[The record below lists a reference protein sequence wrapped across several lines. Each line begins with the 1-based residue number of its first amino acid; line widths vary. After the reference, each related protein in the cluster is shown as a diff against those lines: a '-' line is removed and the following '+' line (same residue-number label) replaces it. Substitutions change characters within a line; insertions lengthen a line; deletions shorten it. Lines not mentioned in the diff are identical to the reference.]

1 MKDEKYIEFILG
13 LRKKRQLHPV
23 VEKRLMYI
31 LSKISPELH
40 PFKEIQGL
48 AGGRNDVLAYEYNG
62 RKVLFEIFGSKSQVS
77 RDLRILDKTDADVKI
92 AIIMDKE
99 ADESVF
105 NQFIRENPEDAYHFI
120 FIRELF
126 DNDLVNKC
134 ALKLLKLIQSED
146 QIVFNEILDGK
157 YSFRK
162 FKELCENEDLPLVDL
177 ENVKLEEV
185 TFEQLFNHLIL
196 SKLFKLNKNYS
207 FEKLVKWLSNK
218 DVMEY
223 ALIQIRHGFNI
234 FLYTDLNENFGIYSD
249 IELVDF
255 LRIGSELDSARI
267 ILSINSI
274 VDTILEASKT
284 EEKTGINFVI
294 GSSFAIK
301 SGENCQV
308 TVSLPKCTSQIFINK
323 PLFIDNPEKKA
334 FTDEEVLKM
343 ITIV

>member
-1 MKDEKYIEFILG
+1 MKDDQYIEFILE
-13 LRKKRQLHPV
+13 LRKKRQLHTV
-23 VEKRLMYI
+23 VEKRLMHI

-92 AIIMDKE
+92 AIVMDKE

-105 NQFIRENPEDAYHFI
+105 NQFIRENAEDSYPFI

-126 DNDLVNKC
+126 DNDQVNKC

-146 QIVFNEILDGK
+146 MVIFNEILDGK
-157 YSFRK
+157 YSFKK
-162 FKELCENEDLPLVDL
+162 FKELCENEGLPLVDL
-177 ENVKLEEV
+177 ENINIEEI
-185 TFEQLFNHLIL
+185 TFEELFNHLIL

-207 FEKLVKWLSNK
+207 FEKLVKWLSKEN
-218 DVMEY
+218 VMEY
-223 ALIQIRHGFNI
+223 ALIQVQHGFNI
-234 FLYTDLNENFGIYSD
+234 FLYTDLNNSFGIYSD

-255 LRIGSELDSARI
+255 LRIGAELDSARI

-274 VDTILEASKT
+274 VNTILEASKT
-284 EEKTGINFVI
+284 EEKNEINFVI

-308 TVSLPKCTSQIFINK
+308 SVSLPKCTNHIIINK
-323 PLFIDNPEKKA
+323 PLLIDNPEIEEL
-334 FTDEEVLKM
+334 TDEEILKM
-343 ITIV
+343 ITVM